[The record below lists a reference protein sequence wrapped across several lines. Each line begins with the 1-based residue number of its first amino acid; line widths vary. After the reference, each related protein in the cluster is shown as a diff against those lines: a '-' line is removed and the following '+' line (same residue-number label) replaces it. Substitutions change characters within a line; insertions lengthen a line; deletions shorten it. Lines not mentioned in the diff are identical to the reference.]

1 MLSYKQTKLSQVSS
15 THRSLPD
22 HLVQEATNQ
31 GKIHG
36 PRIPVNEHLRVQFKF
51 LDVAGVL
58 SISLS
63 VCILVALN
71 VGVFSPLVHTN
82 VKHSQSVF
90 TKSYPQSNSTNS
102 IAKEVRNTFSS
113 LGFLEHEN
121 AA

>member
-15 THRSLPD
+15 TYRSLPD

-63 VCILVALN
+63 VCILVVLN
-71 VGVFSPLVHTN
+71 VGVFFPHLCI
-82 VKHSQSVF
+82 QM
-90 TKSYPQSNSTNS
+90 
-102 IAKEVRNTFSS
+102 
-113 LGFLEHEN
+113 
-121 AA
+121 